1 MRNEYTPY
9 PEEPM
14 PATTE
19 TPPTVTHEIR
29 NRWTGAVLFAAAV
42 DASLTIGRRIG
53 LTVRLAIETDA
64 DLRRADLR
72 RADLTGA
79 ALTGADLTDADLTG
93 ADLRRAAL
101 TGAALTGADLRGA
114 ALTGADLTDADLRRA
129 ALTGADLTDADLTGA
144 DLTDAVLR
152 RADLRRAD
160 LTDAALTGADLTDA
174 VLTGAALTGA
184 ALTGAALTGAVLTDA
199 VLRRADLRGAKIIKV
214 IARAVRSDG
223 YEAIAFATDKGVVI
237 RMGCRT
243 WFGTDA
249 GRAHVATYAERSD
262 RSPELA
268 AETLAILDFIDAR
281 SKQVGA

>member
-19 TPPTVTHEIR
+19 APLTVTHEIR

-64 DLRRADLR
+64 DLTGAVLR

-79 ALTGADLTDADLTG
+79 DLTGAVLTGADLTG
-93 ADLRRAAL
+93 A
-101 TGAALTGADLRGA
+101 
-114 ALTGADLTDADLRRA
+114 
-129 ALTGADLTDADLTGA
+129 
-144 DLTDAVLR
+144 V
-152 RADLRRAD
+152 LRRAD
-160 LTDAALTGADLTDA
+160 LTDAALTGADLTGA
-174 VLTGAALTGA
+174 VLTGAA
-184 ALTGAALTGAVLTDA
+184 
-199 VLRRADLRGAKIIKV
+199 LRGAKIIKV

-262 RSPELA
+262 RTPELA

>member
-19 TPPTVTHEIR
+19 APQTVTHEIR
-29 NRWTGAVLFAAAV
+29 NRWTGAMIFAAAV

-64 DLRRADLR
+64 ALTGADLTGAVLTGADLTGAVLTDADLTGAVLTGADLTDAALMGADLTGAVLR

-79 ALTGADLTDADLTG
+79 DLTGAVLTGADLTG
-93 ADLRRAAL
+93 
-101 TGAALTGADLRGA
+101 
-114 ALTGADLTDADLRRA
+114 
-129 ALTGADLTDADLTGA
+129 
-144 DLTDAVLR
+144 AVLR
-152 RADLRRAD
+152 RADLTGAV
-160 LTDAALTGADLTDA
+160 LTGADLT
-174 VLTGAALTGA
+174 GAA
-184 ALTGAALTGAVLTDA
+184 
-199 VLRRADLRGAKIIKV
+199 LRGAKIIKV

-262 RSPELA
+262 RTEEIA
-268 AETLAILDFIDAR
+268 AETLAILDFIDA
-281 SKQVGA
+281 SAKQEGA

>member
-79 ALTGADLTDADLTG
+79 ALTGADLTDAD
-93 ADLRRAAL
+93 
-101 TGAALTGADLRGA
+101 
-114 ALTGADLTDADLRRA
+114 
-129 ALTGADLTDADLTGA
+129 
-144 DLTDAVLR
+144 
-152 RADLRRAD
+152 
-160 LTDAALTGADLTDA
+160 
-174 VLTGAALTGA
+174 
-184 ALTGAALTGAVLTDA
+184 LTGAVLTDA

-281 SKQVGA
+281 SKQEGV

>member
-19 TPPTVTHEIR
+19 APQTVTHEIR
-29 NRWTGAVLFAAAV
+29 NRWTGAMIFAAAV

-64 DLRRADLR
+64 V
-72 RADLTGA
+72 LTGA
-79 ALTGADLTDADLTG
+79 VLTGADLTG
-93 ADLRRAAL
+93 A
-101 TGAALTGADLRGA
+101 
-114 ALTGADLTDADLRRA
+114 
-129 ALTGADLTDADLTGA
+129 
-144 DLTDAVLR
+144 V
-152 RADLRRAD
+152 LRRAD

-174 VLTGAALTGA
+174 VLTGAALRRA
-184 ALTGAALTGAVLTDA
+184 DLTGADLTGADLTGAVLTG
-199 VLRRADLRGAKIIKV
+199 ADLTGAALRGAKIIKV

-262 RSPELA
+262 RTEEIA
-268 AETLAILDFIDAR
+268 AETLAILDFIDA
-281 SKQVGA
+281 SAKQVGA

>member
-19 TPPTVTHEIR
+19 APLTVTHEIR
-29 NRWTGAVLFAAAV
+29 NRWTGAMIFAAAV

-64 DLRRADLR
+64 ALTGAVLTGADLTDAALTGAALMGADLTGAVLR

-79 ALTGADLTDADLTG
+79 VLTGADLTG
-93 ADLRRAAL
+93 A
-101 TGAALTGADLRGA
+101 
-114 ALTGADLTDADLRRA
+114 
-129 ALTGADLTDADLTGA
+129 
-144 DLTDAVLR
+144 V
-152 RADLRRAD
+152 LRRAD

-174 VLTGAALTGA
+174 ALTGA
-184 ALTGAALTGAVLTDA
+184 ALRRADLTGADLTGADLTGAVLTG
-199 VLRRADLRGAKIIKV
+199 ADLTGADLTGAALRGAKIIKV

-262 RSPELA
+262 RTEEIA
-268 AETLAILDFIDAR
+268 AETLAILDFIDA
-281 SKQVGA
+281 SAKQEGA

>member
-19 TPPTVTHEIR
+19 APQTVTHEIR

-72 RADLTGA
+72 RADLRR
-79 ALTGADLTDADLTG
+79 ADLTG
-93 ADLRRAAL
+93 AV
-101 TGAALTGADLRGA
+101 
-114 ALTGADLTDADLRRA
+114 LTGADLTDADLRRA
-129 ALTGADLTDADLTGA
+129 DLTDAD
-144 DLTDAVLR
+144 
-152 RADLRRAD
+152 
-160 LTDAALTGADLTDA
+160 
-174 VLTGAALTGA
+174 
-184 ALTGAALTGAVLTDA
+184 LTGAVLTDA

-223 YEAIAFATDKGVVI
+223 YDAIAFSTDKGIVI
-237 RMGCRT
+237 RAGCQT

-249 GRAHVATYAERSD
+249 GRAHVATYAERGD
-262 RSPELA
+262 RTPEIA
-268 AETLAILDFIDAR
+268 AETMAILDFIDAR
-281 SKQVGA
+281 AKQEGV

>member
-19 TPPTVTHEIR
+19 APLTVTHEIR

-53 LTVRLAIETDA
+53 LTVRLAIET
-64 DLRRADLR
+64 
-72 RADLTGA
+72 
-79 ALTGADLTDADLTG
+79 
-93 ADLRRAAL
+93 
-101 TGAALTGADLRGA
+101 
-114 ALTGADLTDADLRRA
+114 
-129 ALTGADLTDADLTGA
+129 
-144 DLTDAVLR
+144 
-152 RADLRRAD
+152 
-160 LTDAALTGADLTDA
+160 GADLTDA
-174 VLTGAALTGA
+174 VLTGAALRRA
-184 ALTGAALTGAVLTDA
+184 DLTGADLTGADLTGAVLTG
-199 VLRRADLRGAKIIKV
+199 ADLTGAALRGAKIIKV

-262 RSPELA
+262 RTEEIA
-268 AETLAILDFIDAR
+268 AETLAILDFIDA
-281 SKQVGA
+281 SAKQEGA